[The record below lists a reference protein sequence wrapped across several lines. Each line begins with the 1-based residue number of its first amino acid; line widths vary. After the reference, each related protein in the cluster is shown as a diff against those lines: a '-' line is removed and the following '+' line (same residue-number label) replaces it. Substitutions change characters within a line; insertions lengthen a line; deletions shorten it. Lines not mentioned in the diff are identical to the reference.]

1 EALRLAVGRWFR
13 VQSADHLADQH
24 HPILQGTNG
33 AVVNR
38 VEGTRDAQVRDGLL
52 CRAARIDQELAEL
65 CHAAPTACLGY
76 IRTNGEG
83 CTHELISALELD
95 RCWECAGESR
105 RICGGRAGEDV
116 GWRPS

>member
-1 EALRLAVGRWFR
+1 
-13 VQSADHLADQH
+13 VQSADHLADQDH
-24 HPILQGTNG
+24 AILQGING

-52 CRAARIDQELAEL
+52 CRASRIDQELAEL

-83 CTHELISALELD
+83 CTHELISALELA
-95 RCWECAGESR
+95 RSSECAGETR
-105 RICGGRAGEDV
+105 RICGERAGQFMDAQ
-116 GWRPS
+116 PSGMSLDHRARE